1 MIWESILLGFVLG
14 SGLALLW
21 WALVKARPTLAERVR
36 QGSVRDA
43 RALRNP
49 LLVAVEKYWTAVIES
64 IGSTAQSVERRLEL
78 LGSVKTLTSFRIEQ
92 LIASVLSMMLV
103 GTLSIG
109 LLKSWSVGSLLVS
122 LVALLVG
129 ALSGVALWDQL
140 LTMRASR
147 RQALI
152 DRQVPD
158 TSDLLA
164 LAIGA
169 GESVPSALERMSR
182 VSHGDLSAEL
192 ARTVTQL
199 HSGVPTI
206 MALSDLSQRNE
217 SRALDRLCQTLIT
230 AIERGSPLAAVL
242 HDQAQDIR
250 ESSRQKL
257 MEEGGKREILMLV
270 PVVFF
275 ILPITILFALY
286 PGLASLNV
294 SP

>member
-230 AIERGSPLAAVL
+230 AIERGSPLAVVL

>member
-14 SGLALLW
+14 NGLALLW
-21 WALVKARPTLAERVR
+21 WALVKAHPTLAERVR